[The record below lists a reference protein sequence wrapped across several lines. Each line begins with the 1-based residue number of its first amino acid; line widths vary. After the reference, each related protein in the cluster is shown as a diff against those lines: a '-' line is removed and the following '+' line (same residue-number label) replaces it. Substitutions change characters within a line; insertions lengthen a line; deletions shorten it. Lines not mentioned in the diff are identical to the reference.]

1 MNKRVA
7 RRRRRRPRPF
17 AAQVTGGNRVEG
29 GRSADR
35 WRRRLRWISVSYGFL
50 LWKVYQINVSP
61 TAASTGNNSVRKAIA
76 QKNKY
81 FALCVLRFCVF
92 SFFIMMKSSLPEG
105 TLFPA
110 SCRGVPTTECRYL
123 TKYGVPSIKT
133 VYWDTRQIPRAE
145 QSIGT
150 PLVLCHSGMRWVW
163 REVVSHS
170 LPYRQ
175 FTVAYG
181 KVEPATN
188 VIF

>member
-110 SCRGVPTTECRYL
+110 SCRGVPNVDILPNMGYRVLRRCIEILGRYQE
-123 TKYGVPSIKT
+123 PN
-133 VYWDTRQIPRAE
+133 R
-145 QSIGT
+145 
-150 PLVLCHSGMRWVW
+150 
-163 REVVSHS
+163 VSVHH
-170 LPYRQ
+170 
-175 FTVAYG
+175 
-181 KVEPATN
+181 
-188 VIF
+188 